1 VLLFGALVAVVST
14 AGGAYL
20 CWENRHAR
28 VRLEAAGHVWTG
40 HLYGVL
46 LAGALL
52 AAWAMFGLSCI
63 ALWRRERRE
72 RRAASQSLVESPVE
86 TAADASVAE
95 PVVEQPRRAGWTRRS
110 RPVLTS
116 PLRR

>member
-1 VLLFGALVAVVST
+1 VLLFGALVALAST
-14 AGGAYL
+14 AGGLYL
-20 CWENRHAR
+20 GWENRHAK

-46 LAGALL
+46 LAGAIL
-52 AAWAMFGLSCI
+52 AGWAMFGLSCI

-72 RRAASQSLVESPVE
+72 RRAAAQLPVE
-86 TAADASVAE
+86 TPAAE
-95 PVVEQPRRAGWTRRS
+95 PAAKARRRRTPARRS

-116 PLRR
+116 PARQ

>member
-1 VLLFGALVAVVST
+1 VLLFGAFTAIAAT

-20 CWENRHAR
+20 GWENRHAQ

-46 LAGALL
+46 LAGAVL

-63 ALWRRERRE
+63 GLWRRERRE
-72 RRAASQSLVESPVE
+72 RRAAAAPVE
-86 TAADASVAE
+86 PVRDDASSQRPVRTERPLVTTAAH
-95 PVVEQPRRAGWTRRS
+95 R
-110 RPVLTS
+110 
-116 PLRR
+116 

>member
-1 VLLFGALVAVVST
+1 VLLFGALVVVMS
-14 AGGAYL
+14 AGGGAYL
-20 CWENRHAR
+20 GWENRHAQ

-52 AAWAMFGLSCI
+52 AGWTMFGLSCI

-72 RRAASQSLVESPVE
+72 RRAAVE
-86 TAADASVAE
+86 DAESVAE
-95 PVVEQPRRAGWTRRS
+95 PVVEPSRRGAPTRRS
-110 RPVLTS
+110 RPVLT
-116 PLRR
+116 PAARR

>member
-1 VLLFGALVAVVST
+1 VLLFGALTAIAAT

-20 CWENRHAR
+20 GWENRHAQ

-46 LAGALL
+46 LAGAVL

-63 ALWRRERRE
+63 GLWRRERRE
-72 RRAASQSLVESPVE
+72 RRAAAAAQLVDPQPVDPPLGDAVSQRP
-86 TAADASVAE
+86 A
-95 PVVEQPRRAGWTRRS
+95 RRE
-110 RPVLTS
+110 RPVLTTAA
-116 PLRR
+116 RR